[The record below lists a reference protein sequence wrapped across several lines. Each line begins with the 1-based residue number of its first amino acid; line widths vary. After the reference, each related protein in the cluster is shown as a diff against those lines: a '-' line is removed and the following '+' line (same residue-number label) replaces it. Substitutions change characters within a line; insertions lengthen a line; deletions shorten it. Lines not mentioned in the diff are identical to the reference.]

1 MASVVYH
8 FCLENCLSK
17 ILFSNPFPKEHSDC
31 ESQKSGFGFD
41 LKNPPRVWIL
51 RIHDPFL
58 DLPKQM
64 QNPSLDLDTRLDFPT
79 KHTHRH
85 YKEQIRPINS
95 LQKIKVNVSG
105 TNYLIMVP
113 SFCVR

>member
-1 MASVVYH
+1 MALSYSATNIGSVRMSYR
-8 FCLENCLSK
+8 NGICLSK

-58 DLPKQM
+58 DLPKQT
-64 QNPSLDLDTRLDFPT
+64 QNPSLDL
-79 KHTHRH
+79 
-85 YKEQIRPINS
+85 ENQIGFSHKMHLQS
-95 LQKIKVNVSG
+95 L
-105 TNYLIMVP
+105 
-113 SFCVR
+113 

>member
-1 MASVVYH
+1 MAPSSGATTLGSVRMSYMNGICCVP
-8 FCLENCLSK
+8 FLFENCLSE

-64 QNPSLDLDTRLDFPT
+64 QNPSLDKNQIGFSHKNTPT
-79 KHTHRH
+79 VT
-85 YKEQIRPINS
+85 IRNRS
-95 LQKIKVNVSG
+95 VL
-105 TNYLIMVP
+105 
-113 SFCVR
+113 

>member
-17 ILFSNPFPKEHSDC
+17 ILFSNPFPIEHSDC

-51 RIHDPFL
+51 GVHDPFL
-58 DLPKQM
+58 DLLKQM
-64 QNPSLDLDTRLDFPT
+64 QNPSLDLENQIGFSH
-79 KHTHRH
+79 KTHPR
-85 YKEQIRPINS
+85 S
-95 LQKIKVNVSG
+95 L
-105 TNYLIMVP
+105 
-113 SFCVR
+113 